1 MSDEIVF
8 RRSFTSLQI
17 TQNLWSKDVEKGFFE
32 IYLNIKKIPPEK
44 LFYKLRENGLE
55 KYYAYYPQKLSKTI
69 RKKDT
74 LQSRNSYIGE
84 YTEKFVK
91 YLFEQLEVVKQNNLY
106 VINKVAC
113 EELGLT
119 SKTPADVVI
128 SLKKE
133 EPLSKE
139 DILLIGE
146 VKMSIV
152 WNWSYN
158 PDNEANLFQEEGDF
172 TEHTGQP
179 SLLRSDSMLKAIG
192 KAVNIRLN
200 NFDGIIPVIIICNTP
215 IQNSYVSKID
225 NLFLNYFIQGILSLN
240 PHLKNINKDYIFDTP
255 TRSIVTINNFE
266 ELNKI
271 ISDLI
276 RMRNERKKAI
286 VKIIDDNFKEN
297 LKKQIRHC
305 KSEEEIVETVLRFL
319 ER

>member
-1 MSDEIVF
+1 MSNETIL
-8 RRSFTSLQI
+8 RELFTNLQI

-32 IYLNIKKIPPEK
+32 IYLNNKKIPPEK
-44 LFYKLRENGLE
+44 LFYKLMENGME

-69 RKKDT
+69 DKKDT

-91 YLFEQLEVVKQNNLY
+91 YLFEQLKVVKQNNLY
-106 VINKVAC
+106 VKNKVAC

-119 SKTPADVVI
+119 SKTPADVII
-128 SLKKE
+128 SLKE

-158 PDNEANLFQEEGDF
+158 PDNKANLFQEEGDF

-200 NFDGIIPVIIICNTP
+200 NFDDIIPVIIICNTP

-240 PHLKNINKDYIFDTP
+240 PHLENINKINKDYIFNTP

-271 ISDLI
+271 ISNLI
-276 RMRNERKKAI
+276 RMRNERKKQ
-286 VKIIDDNFKEN
+286 
-297 LKKQIRHC
+297 L
-305 KSEEEIVETVLRFL
+305 
-319 ER
+319 

>member
-1 MSDEIVF
+1 MNDEIIF
-8 RRSFTSLQI
+8 KKLFKELQI
-17 TQNLWSKDVEKGFFE
+17 TQNLWNKDVEKGFFE
-32 IYLNIKKIPPEK
+32 IHLNTKKIPPEK
-44 LFYKLRENGLE
+44 LFYELREDDLI
-55 KYYAYYPQKLSKTI
+55 KYYAYYPQKLSKVI
-69 RKKDT
+69 KKKDT

-91 YLFEQLEVVKQNNLY
+91 HLFEELKIVQENNLY
-106 VINKVAC
+106 VINNVVC

-119 SKTPADVVI
+119 SKTPADIVI
-128 SLKKE
+128 STKKE
-133 EPLSKE
+133 PSSKN

-158 PDNEANLFQEEGDF
+158 PHNMVNPFQEEGDF

-200 NFDGIIPVIIICNTP
+200 NLDEIIPVIIICNTP

-225 NLFLNYFIQGILSLN
+225 NLFLNHFIQGILSLN
-240 PHLKNINKDYIFDTP
+240 PYLKNINKDYIFNTP
-255 TRSIVTINNFE
+255 TKSIVTIDNFE

-276 RMRNERKKAI
+276 RMKNERKKAI

-297 LKKQIRHC
+297 LKKQIKHC
-305 KSEEEIVETVLRFL
+305 RSEEEIVETVLRFL
-319 ER
+319 EK